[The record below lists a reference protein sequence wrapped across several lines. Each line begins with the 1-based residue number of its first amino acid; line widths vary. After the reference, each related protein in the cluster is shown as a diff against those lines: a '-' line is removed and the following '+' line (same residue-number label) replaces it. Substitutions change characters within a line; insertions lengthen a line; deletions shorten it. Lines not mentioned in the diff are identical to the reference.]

1 MEGDASKEIA
11 KYIRD
16 TAIIGGK
23 GFYNDLVNLLK
34 EIKKE
39 AREGD
44 TILFSP
50 GATSFNLFQNEF
62 DRGRKFN
69 EAVQKIFNAS

>member
-1 MEGDASKEIA
+1 MQQRRLKKTCHLLPAKTYNDLEKLLQDVKEIA
-11 KYIRD
+11 KP
-16 TAIIGGK
+16 
-23 GFYNDLVNLLK
+23 
-34 EIKKE
+34 
-39 AREGD
+39 GD

-69 EAVQKIFNAS
+69 EDVEKVFR